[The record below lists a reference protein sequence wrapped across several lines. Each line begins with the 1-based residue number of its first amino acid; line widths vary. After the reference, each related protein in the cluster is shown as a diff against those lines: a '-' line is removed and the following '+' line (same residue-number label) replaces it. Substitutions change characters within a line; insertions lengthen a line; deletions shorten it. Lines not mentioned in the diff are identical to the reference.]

1 MTQAC
6 CVNLQ
11 QKVKKHFRPEFLNRL
26 DDIIIFSPLTKAH
39 LYQIIK
45 LQIENIAKRLK
56 DKDISIELRPEG
68 AEVIL
73 KQAYDPVY
81 GARPLRRYL
90 EKHIV
95 TEISKTILKGEL
107 PEHST
112 IFIEAKNGK
121 PYLRVVTE
129 IKTSHQSKSEPADTT
144 ATNTSNPTTNTTT
157 PPPKKPRIQ

>member
-1 MTQAC
+1 
-6 CVNLQ
+6 
-11 QKVKKHFRPEFLNRL
+11 L

-68 AEVIL
+68 ADIIL

-95 TEISKTILKGEL
+95 TEISKMILKGEL

-112 IFIEAKNGK
+112 IFVEAKNGK

-129 IKTSHQSKSEPADTT
+129 IKTSQNKSESDTT
-144 ATNTSNPTTNTTT
+144 TNTSNTATNATTTT